1 MSIPAKKR
9 KPDAVLV
16 SQVWLHIFKM
26 LLDGLEGQPNKE
38 QLAAYIFEVLMNGK
52 RHFKHKENA
61 TIDDVFEY
69 LWREAREHKIDIDK
83 LIE

>member
-1 MSIPAKKR
+1 MAIVTIKY
-9 KPDAVLV
+9 DLN
-16 SQVWLHIFKM
+16 
-26 LLDGLEGQPNKE
+26 QPEDE
-38 QLAAYIFEVLMNGK
+38 QALQRAMNSMDMALYIWEVLYNGK

-69 LWREAREHKIDIDK
+69 LWQQAKEHKIDIDK

>member
-1 MSIPAKKR
+1 MAIVTIKYDLNEPEDRQALERAMYS
-9 KPDAVLV
+9 
-16 SQVWLHIFKM
+16 
-26 LLDGLEGQPNKE
+26 LDM
-38 QLAAYIFEVLMNGK
+38 AAYIFEVLMNGK